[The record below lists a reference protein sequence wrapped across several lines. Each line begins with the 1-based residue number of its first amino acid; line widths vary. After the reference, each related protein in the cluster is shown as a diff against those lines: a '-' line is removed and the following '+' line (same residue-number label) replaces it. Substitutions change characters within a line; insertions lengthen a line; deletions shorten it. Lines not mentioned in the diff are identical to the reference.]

1 MLLLTDYKI
10 DVHGILLVADLARVV
25 GYGLP
30 INLYS
35 LCCMI
40 KEFILFFY
48 SLLYLFKVYFIL
60 MDKTDLK
67 VLKVL
72 MWNFILKYFIINYL
86 IKSYLFS
93 EYLLLLLEY
102 WHQACFKTFW
112 NHTDDEIWYLI
123 SNWFIYYYINVYFWG
138 TRHKA
143 LVSWLSVTLVSWL
156 CHACFVT

>member
-1 MLLLTDYKI
+1 MSLNVQHDYGSNGNQKIHLCLQVLLLTDYKI

-67 VLKVL
+67 VLNVL

-86 IKSYLFS
+86 IKSYLF
-93 EYLLLLLEY
+93 LR
-102 WHQACFKTFW
+102 
-112 NHTDDEIWYLI
+112 I
-123 SNWFIYYYINVYFWG
+123 
-138 TRHKA
+138 
-143 LVSWLSVTLVSWL
+143 
-156 CHACFVT
+156 FVIVIGILASSMLQNILKSYGR